1 MTFKMPRNLMAAV
14 SVVAFAALLSSCGG
28 GGGSSPVATM
38 DDDTTMTPD
47 DTTMAGPMIA
57 GETVPSGTVVMLPAG
72 TAPQDVTIRAD
83 MGETVTFAGIAG
95 TCASAGG
102 CSVNVKDDV
111 VTTTGDICGGSISYR
126 GSRSSRQCS
135 YPTS

>member
-57 GETVPSGTVVMLPAG
+57 GKTVPSGTEITLPEG
-72 TAPQDVTIRAD
+72 TARSRPSQ
-83 MGETVTFAGIAG
+83 
-95 TCASAGG
+95 SLLLW
-102 CSVNVKDDV
+102 VKRLLSQV
-111 VTTTGDICGGSISYR
+111 LPVR
-126 GSRSSRQCS
+126 VPAPMAARLM
-135 YPTS
+135 

>member
-38 DDDTTMTPD
+38 DDDTTTMDDDTTMTPD

-57 GETVPSGTVVMLPAG
+57 GETVPSGTVVMLPEG
-72 TAPQDVTIRAD
+72 TDAPN
-83 MGETVTFAGIAG
+83 VTFRAAMGDTVPVAGIG
-95 TCASAGG
+95 VFTCVSADG
-102 CSVNVKDDV
+102 CS
-111 VTTTGDICGGSISYR
+111 G
-126 GSRSSRQCS
+126 
-135 YPTS
+135 